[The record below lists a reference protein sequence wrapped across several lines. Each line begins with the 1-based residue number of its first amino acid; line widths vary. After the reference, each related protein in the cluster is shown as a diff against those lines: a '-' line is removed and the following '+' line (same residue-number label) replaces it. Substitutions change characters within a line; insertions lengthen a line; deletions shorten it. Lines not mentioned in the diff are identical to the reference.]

1 MKLIIGSDH
10 GAVDLKEEVKR
21 VLKEEFA
28 EVEVEDVGTFGTES
42 VDYPDIAEKV
52 CTPVANGEADRG
64 IVLCGTGIGIS
75 IAANKIKGIRAA
87 LCHETYTA
95 KMSREHN
102 NANVLAMGGRTTG
115 FEIADEIVRTWM
127 KTEFAGGRHPRA
139 RGAWRCADD
148 HRRIPVGEGR
158 VPLLLRLA
166 GAGERTGAPRL
177 VYRLHRRGHVQKRAQ
192 GRGDGEEHPAEPH
205 PD

>member
-42 VDYPDIAEKV
+42 VDYPDVAEKV

-127 KTEFAGGRHPRA
+127 KTEFAGGRHE
-139 RGAWRCADD
+139 
-148 HRRIPVGEGR
+148 RRVNKIMALE
-158 VPLLLRLA
+158 A
-166 GAGERTGAPRL
+166 
-177 VYRLHRRGHVQKRAQ
+177 K
-192 GRGDGEEHPAEPH
+192 
-205 PD
+205 